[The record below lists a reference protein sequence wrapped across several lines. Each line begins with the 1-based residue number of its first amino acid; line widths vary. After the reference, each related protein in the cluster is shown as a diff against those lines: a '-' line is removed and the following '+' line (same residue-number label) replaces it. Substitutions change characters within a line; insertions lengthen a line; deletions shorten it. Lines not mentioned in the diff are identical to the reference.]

1 MEDNIESE
9 QTLEDLID
17 ERDHVR
23 IQISILADRA
33 NSDAT
38 ELASLRVKARAL
50 DALIGA
56 RQRTF

>member
-9 QTLEDLID
+9 QTLKDLID

-23 IQISILADRA
+23 IQISIIADRG

-38 ELASLRVKARAL
+38 ELAALRVKARAL
-50 DALIGA
+50 DALIA
-56 RQRTF
+56 TRQRTF